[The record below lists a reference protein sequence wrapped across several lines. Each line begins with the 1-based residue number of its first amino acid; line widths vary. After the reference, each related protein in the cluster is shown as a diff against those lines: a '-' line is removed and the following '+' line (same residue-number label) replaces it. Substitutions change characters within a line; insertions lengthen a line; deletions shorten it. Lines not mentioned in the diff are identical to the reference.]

1 MPSLTG
7 NIPLVD
13 MADYEKLGCLHQM
26 FSRQAKSTPDS
37 VAVVTHDG
45 KQMTFG
51 ELDKASDLLAL
62 KLRHLGV
69 KRNTVVG
76 ILMERCPEYT
86 IAYIGIL
93 KAGGAYMPLEISHP
107 HPLMQSVLEDSAP
120 VAVCTKSQFSQRLS
134 GLVDSSRVLLME
146 GDWLEELARLEVIP
160 ETVQVSLDDMA
171 YTVYSSGTTG
181 KPKGIQCP
189 HRGAVFSYH
198 WRHSAYPYQP
208 GDREACNVF
217 FVWEMLRPLLK
228 GVPLY
233 IVPDD
238 VIYDPPKLT
247 QFLKRHAITRM
258 LFTPSLLQAVL
269 DFRGLD
275 LEDTFKTMSYIIIII
290 IIIIIIN
297 NNCFQPVAR
306 QIWFC
311 GEVVSSILRDRVAKL
326 LSWVQLLNLYS
337 ISECHDLAC
346 ADLSGPKPQGPAQE
360 TRKFCPVG
368 QLLPMVNI
376 VVMDDEMTVK
386 PVGAPGEIYVGGP
399 TLALGYLN
407 RPELT
412 SQRFISRPVHVPSS
426 VGSRLYRTG
435 DWGYMLSGGTLE
447 ICGRCDSMVKIR
459 GYSIEIQIRGY
470 SIEIQVRLLMQGAEE
485 YRDYILSGG
494 TWKIRGRCNSMVKI
508 RAYSL
513 EIEVRLRMQGA
524 EGYWDYILSG
534 GTRKICVR
542 CDSLVN
548 IRRYNMKIQVRL
560 RMQGVEEILG
570 LYSEWRNTEDMRPL
584 WFYGQETRPMENDH
598 GVAFYVATQCNV
610 RRVRGILS
618 ERSICRLTAVEAALL
633 QLPMVNTGCVLV
645 LGDEGS
651 DKFLVAYIVS
661 EGKTSRKEVR
671 AELKKR
677 LPFYMIPSKF
687 VFLNRIP
694 MVEATGKLDKK
705 ALPKI
710 DMDEENGLDPQDL
723 PSTQTEHIVAAIWCR
738 VLELQVIDVQENFFD
753 LGGHSLLAARLLSEM
768 NEQLGLDLIISDL
781 FSHPTVYSM
790 AGFIDDPQVTS
801 GETVKLDL
809 NAEVDRHDQGKSLM
823 DISLRAF
830 WRSFQLSHA
839 KFRRDKVL
847 LTGVTGFV
855 GAFILKEL
863 LTSTKATVYCL
874 VRETPGST
882 PLQRIK
888 DTLWEYG
895 ILRKGAQADEMDKKI
910 EARVVPIKGDIALVN
925 LGMSEDDYM
934 YLSYEV
940 DSIIHAAAM
949 VNLVYPYRALHG
961 ANVLGTENVI
971 LFALEHKIK
980 PIHHI
985 SFFPEESDSCDCST
999 NAVFPCAKEEY
1010 YEDDDMSKYPDKL
1023 TSGYAQS
1030 KWVSEQLIELTPVD
1044 FVCKMIVGL
1053 TQDIMHSIGKT
1064 FHLINTSSMDCRDL
1078 WQLLRVQGFPVKIVP
1093 YQTWYSNVKT
1103 GAQNG
1108 EINRADNPL
1117 TSLLYM
1123 LDTLVRH
1130 LNLDNTMAMQAVT
1143 YPEVDADLMRLY
1155 LKHLSTLGFIQRPQK
1170 RCRNCKVVLVTGASS
1185 GIGAAVAEHLAMA
1198 GAKVALVARRLDRL
1212 KELQASIEA
1221 QGGVAISV
1229 KMDVCVAEEVG
1240 TYTCNTSI
1248 EAHGGVIISVKMDV
1262 CVAEEVAVKIKQAMS
1277 LLGPINI
1284 LVNNAGVM
1292 HYTQMKHAK
1301 LDQWHRMV
1309 DVNVNGQLNCLA
1321 AVLPGMVERG
1331 DGHIVSITSDA
1342 GRKVQTG
1349 GSRNNISVYSGTKYF
1364 LEGMYRALRQ
1374 EVCGS
1379 GVKVTCIQPGDV
1391 KTEILLSSSDQEALS
1406 LYGPNKDRMLD
1417 PADVA
1422 QAVMYAVT
1430 QPAQCAVNEILLE
1443 PKESPI

>member
-1 MPSLTG
+1 MPSLAG
-7 NIPLVD
+7 NIPLVN
-13 MADYEKLGCLHQM
+13 MADYEKLECLHQM
-26 FSRQAKSTPDS
+26 FSRQAKSTPGS

-76 ILMERCPEYT
+76 ILMERCLEYT

-120 VAVCTKSQFSQRLS
+120 VAVCTKSQFSQRLL
-134 GLVDSSRVLLME
+134 GLVDPSRVLLME
-146 GDWLEELARLEVIP
+146 GDWLEELTRLEVIP

-198 WRHSAYPYQP
+198 WRHSAYPYQT

-258 LFTPSLLQAVL
+258 MFTPSLLQAVL

-275 LEDTFKTMSYIIIII
+275 LEDTFKTM
-290 IIIIIIN
+290 
-297 NNCFQPVAR
+297 R

-311 GEVVSSILRDRVAKL
+311 GEVVTTILRDRVAKL

-368 QLLPMVNI
+368 QLLPMVHI
-376 VVMDDEMTVK
+376 VIMDDEMTVK

-407 RPELT
+407 LPELT
-412 SQRFISRPVHVPSS
+412 SQRFISRPAHVPSS

-459 GYSIEIQIRGY
+459 GYSIEIQ
-470 SIEIQVRLLMQGAEE
+470 
-485 YRDYILSGG
+485 
-494 TWKIRGRCNSMVKI
+494 
-508 RAYSL
+508 
-513 EIEVRLRMQGA
+513 
-524 EGYWDYILSG
+524 
-534 GTRKICVR
+534 
-542 CDSLVN
+542 
-548 IRRYNMKIQVRL
+548 
-560 RMQGVEEILG
+560 
-570 LYSEWRNTEDMRPL
+570 
-584 WFYGQETRPMENDH
+584 
-598 GVAFYVATQCNV
+598 
-610 RRVRGILS
+610 
-618 ERSICRLTAVEAALL
+618 AVEAALL

-671 AELKKR
+671 AALKKR

-738 VLELQVIDVQENFFD
+738 VLDLQVIDVQENFFD

-768 NEQLGLDLIISDL
+768 NEQLGLDLIITDL

-790 AGFIDDPQVTS
+790 AGFIDDPQVTN

-809 NAEVDRHDQGKSLM
+809 NAEVERHDQGKSLM

-839 KFRRDKVL
+839 KFRRDKVF

-855 GAFILKEL
+855 GAFILREL

-888 DTLWEYG
+888 DTLCEYG
-895 ILRKGAQADEMDKKI
+895 ILRTGAQADEMDKKM

-949 VNLVYPYRALHG
+949 VNLVYPYRALHS

-985 SFFPEESDSCDCST
+985 RYRHKRPRDSSSQLSSMKEGCDMCSFFPEESDSCDCST

-1030 KWVSEQLIELTPVD
+1030 KWVSEQLVLRAKARGLPIAIYRCGNVAGSREEPCWNRLDFTLLMLQGCLFTMSAPDIDWQIELTPVD
-1044 FVCKMIVGL
+1044 FVSKMIVGL

-1064 FHLINTSSMDCRDL
+1064 FHLINTSSMDCRTERYYGKLRWELGERGLLSPKILCPDRNFFYSGQFESELFHLPYCVVHSDL

-1103 GAQNG
+1103 GAHSG

-1123 LDTLVRH
+1123 LDTLVREPSYFSCLGTFRH
-1130 LNLDNTMAMQAVT
+1130 LNLDNTMTMQAVT

-1155 LKHLSTLGFIQRPQK
+1155 LKHLSTLGFIPRPRK
-1170 RCRNCKVVLVTGASS
+1170 ICRNCNMDVAREVLSKFEPVKAINFQCDSVWLKEGNFETSQKLIANFVYVAQVLLGKVVLVTGASS

-1229 KMDVCVAEEVG
+1229 KMDVCVAEEV
-1240 TYTCNTSI
+1240 
-1248 EAHGGVIISVKMDV
+1248 
-1262 CVAEEVAVKIKQAMS
+1262 AVKIKQATS

-1284 LVNNAGVM
+1284 LINNAGVM

-1301 LDQWHRMV
+1301 LDQWQRMV

-1342 GRKVQTG
+1342 GRKAFAG
-1349 GSRNNISVYSGTKYF
+1349 LAVYSGTKYF
-1364 LEGMYRALRQ
+1364 LEGMHRALRQ

-1391 KTEILLSSSDQEALS
+1391 KTEILISSSDQEALS
-1406 LYGPNKDRMLD
+1406 LYGPNKDQMLD

-1443 PKESPI
+1443 PKQSPI

>member
-1 MPSLTG
+1 
-7 NIPLVD
+7 
-13 MADYEKLGCLHQM
+13 
-26 FSRQAKSTPDS
+26 
-37 VAVVTHDG
+37 
-45 KQMTFG
+45 
-51 ELDKASDLLAL
+51 
-62 KLRHLGV
+62 
-69 KRNTVVG
+69 
-76 ILMERCPEYT
+76 
-86 IAYIGIL
+86 
-93 KAGGAYMPLEISHP
+93 
-107 HPLMQSVLEDSAP
+107 
-120 VAVCTKSQFSQRLS
+120 
-134 GLVDSSRVLLME
+134 
-146 GDWLEELARLEVIP
+146 
-160 ETVQVSLDDMA
+160 
-171 YTVYSSGTTG
+171 
-181 KPKGIQCP
+181 
-189 HRGAVFSYH
+189 
-198 WRHSAYPYQP
+198 
-208 GDREACNVF
+208 
-217 FVWEMLRPLLK
+217 
-228 GVPLY
+228 
-233 IVPDD
+233 
-238 VIYDPPKLT
+238 
-247 QFLKRHAITRM
+247 
-258 LFTPSLLQAVL
+258 
-269 DFRGLD
+269 
-275 LEDTFKTMSYIIIII
+275 
-290 IIIIIIN
+290 
-297 NNCFQPVAR
+297 
-306 QIWFC
+306 
-311 GEVVSSILRDRVAKL
+311 
-326 LSWVQLLNLYS
+326 
-337 ISECHDLAC
+337 
-346 ADLSGPKPQGPAQE
+346 
-360 TRKFCPVG
+360 
-368 QLLPMVNI
+368 
-376 VVMDDEMTVK
+376 
-386 PVGAPGEIYVGGP
+386 
-399 TLALGYLN
+399 
-407 RPELT
+407 
-412 SQRFISRPVHVPSS
+412 
-426 VGSRLYRTG
+426 
-435 DWGYMLSGGTLE
+435 
-447 ICGRCDSMVKIR
+447 
-459 GYSIEIQIRGY
+459 
-470 SIEIQVRLLMQGAEE
+470 
-485 YRDYILSGG
+485 
-494 TWKIRGRCNSMVKI
+494 
-508 RAYSL
+508 
-513 EIEVRLRMQGA
+513 
-524 EGYWDYILSG
+524 
-534 GTRKICVR
+534 
-542 CDSLVN
+542 
-548 IRRYNMKIQVRL
+548 
-560 RMQGVEEILG
+560 
-570 LYSEWRNTEDMRPL
+570 
-584 WFYGQETRPMENDH
+584 MENDH

-610 RRVRGILS
+610 RIVRGILS

-723 PSTQTEHIVAAIWCR
+723 PSTPTEHIVAAIWCR

-753 LGGHSLLAARLLSEM
+753 LGGHSLLDLLSEM

-809 NAEVDRHDQGKSLM
+809 NAEVERHDQGKSLM

-1030 KWVSEQLIELTPVD
+1030 KWVSEQLVLRAKARGLPIAIYRCGNVAGSREEPCWNKLDFTLLMLQGCLLTMSAPDIDWQIELTPVD

-1123 LDTLVRH
+1123 LDTLVREPSYFSCLGTFRH
-1130 LNLDNTMAMQAVT
+1130 LNLDNTMAMQSVT

-1170 RCRNCKVVLVTGASS
+1170 RCRN
-1185 GIGAAVAEHLAMA
+1185 
-1198 GAKVALVARRLDRL
+1198 
-1212 KELQASIEA
+1212 
-1221 QGGVAISV
+1221 
-1229 KMDVCVAEEVG
+1229 
-1240 TYTCNTSI
+1240 
-1248 EAHGGVIISVKMDV
+1248 
-1262 CVAEEVAVKIKQAMS
+1262 
-1277 LLGPINI
+1277 
-1284 LVNNAGVM
+1284 
-1292 HYTQMKHAK
+1292 
-1301 LDQWHRMV
+1301 
-1309 DVNVNGQLNCLA
+1309 
-1321 AVLPGMVERG
+1321 
-1331 DGHIVSITSDA
+1331 
-1342 GRKVQTG
+1342 
-1349 GSRNNISVYSGTKYF
+1349 
-1364 LEGMYRALRQ
+1364 
-1374 EVCGS
+1374 
-1379 GVKVTCIQPGDV
+1379 
-1391 KTEILLSSSDQEALS
+1391 
-1406 LYGPNKDRMLD
+1406 
-1417 PADVA
+1417 
-1422 QAVMYAVT
+1422 
-1430 QPAQCAVNEILLE
+1430 
-1443 PKESPI
+1443 

>member
-1 MPSLTG
+1 MVKGTTFIIDETVDDEAIGSKPSSSTWSNINSPYLKDLPLVDRFDECDNQGTDSYGSSSINQVTLFGVTSTMPSLAG
-7 NIPLVD
+7 NIPLVN

-26 FSRQAKSTPDS
+26 FSRQAKSTPGS

-51 ELDKASDLLAL
+51 ELDKATDLLAL

-76 ILMERCPEYT
+76 ILMERCLEYT

-120 VAVCTKSQFSQRLS
+120 VAVCTKSQFSQRLL
-134 GLVDSSRVLLME
+134 GLVDASRVLLME
-146 GDWLEELARLEVIP
+146 GDWLEELTHLEVIP

-198 WRHSAYPYQP
+198 WRHSAYPYQT

-258 LFTPSLLQAVL
+258 MFTPSLLQAVL

-275 LEDTFKTMSYIIIII
+275 LEDTFKTM
-290 IIIIIIN
+290 
-297 NNCFQPVAR
+297 R

-311 GEVVSSILRDRVAKL
+311 GEVVTSILRDRVAKL

-368 QLLPMVNI
+368 QLLPMIHI
-376 VVMDDEMTVK
+376 VIMDDEMTVK

-399 TLALGYLN
+399 TLASGYLN
-407 RPELT
+407 LPELT
-412 SQRFISRPVHVPSS
+412 SKRFISRPAHVPSS

-459 GYSIEIQIRGY
+459 GYSIEIQ
-470 SIEIQVRLLMQGAEE
+470 E
-485 YRDYILSGG
+485 
-494 TWKIRGRCNSMVKI
+494 
-508 RAYSL
+508 
-513 EIEVRLRMQGA
+513 
-524 EGYWDYILSG
+524 YWDYILSG
-534 GTRKICVR
+534 GTLEICGRCDTMVKIRDYSIEIQEYWGCILSGGTRKIWGR
-542 CDSLVN
+542 CDSMVK
-548 IRRYNMKIQVRL
+548 IRGYSIEIQ
-560 RMQGVEEILG
+560 
-570 LYSEWRNTEDMRPL
+570 
-584 WFYGQETRPMENDH
+584 
-598 GVAFYVATQCNV
+598 
-610 RRVRGILS
+610 
-618 ERSICRLTAVEAALL
+618 AVEAALL

-671 AELKKR
+671 AALKKR

-768 NEQLGLDLIISDL
+768 NEQLGLDLIITDLFSQCLSEMNEQLGLDLIITDL

-790 AGFIDDPQVTS
+790 AGFIDDPQMTN

-809 NAEVDRHDQGKSLM
+809 NAEVERHDQGKSLM

-839 KFRRDKVL
+839 KFRRDKVF

-855 GAFILKEL
+855 GAFILREL

-888 DTLWEYG
+888 DTLCEYG
-895 ILRKGAQADEMDKKI
+895 ILRKGAQADEMDKKM

-985 SFFPEESDSCDCST
+985 ST

-1030 KWVSEQLIELTPVD
+1030 KWVSEQLVLRA
-1044 FVCKMIVGL
+1044 KARGL
-1053 TQDIMHSIGKT
+1053 PIAIYRCG
-1064 FHLINTSSMDCRDL
+1064 
-1078 WQLLRVQGFPVKIVP
+1078 
-1093 YQTWYSNVKT
+1093 NV
-1103 GAQNG
+1103 
-1108 EINRADNPL
+1108 
-1117 TSLLYM
+1117 
-1123 LDTLVRH
+1123 
-1130 LNLDNTMAMQAVT
+1130 
-1143 YPEVDADLMRLY
+1143 
-1155 LKHLSTLGFIQRPQK
+1155 
-1170 RCRNCKVVLVTGASS
+1170 
-1185 GIGAAVAEHLAMA
+1185 A
-1198 GAKVALVARRLDRL
+1198 GSR
-1212 KELQASIEA
+1212 
-1221 QGGVAISV
+1221 
-1229 KMDVCVAEEVG
+1229 EEP
-1240 TYTCNTSI
+1240 CWN
-1248 EAHGGVIISVKMDV
+1248 
-1262 CVAEEVAVKIKQAMS
+1262 
-1277 LLGPINI
+1277 
-1284 LVNNAGVM
+1284 
-1292 HYTQMKHAK
+1292 K
-1301 LDQWHRMV
+1301 LDFTLLMLQ
-1309 DVNVNGQLNCLA
+1309 GCLFTMSA
-1321 AVLPGMVERG
+1321 PDIDWQV
-1331 DGHIVSITSDA
+1331 VSLDS
-1342 GRKVQTG
+1342 
-1349 GSRNNISVYSGTKYF
+1349 
-1364 LEGMYRALRQ
+1364 LEQRLIRQ
-1374 EVCGS
+1374 H
-1379 GVKVTCIQPGDV
+1379 T
-1391 KTEILLSSSDQEALS
+1391 
-1406 LYGPNKDRMLD
+1406 
-1417 PADVA
+1417 
-1422 QAVMYAVT
+1422 
-1430 QPAQCAVNEILLE
+1430 
-1443 PKESPI
+1443 

>member
-1 MPSLTG
+1 MPSQAG
-7 NIPLVD
+7 NIPLVN

-76 ILMERCPEYT
+76 ILMERCLEYT

-120 VAVCTKSQFSQRLS
+120 VAVCTKSQFSQRLL
-134 GLVDSSRVLLME
+134 GLVDPSRVLLME
-146 GDWLEELARLEVIP
+146 GDWLEELTGLEVIP

-198 WRHSAYPYQP
+198 WRHSAYPYQT

-228 GVPLY
+228 GIPLY

-247 QFLKRHAITRM
+247 QFLKHHAITRM
-258 LFTPSLLQAVL
+258 MFTPSLLQAVL

-275 LEDTFKTMSYIIIII
+275 LEDTFKTM
-290 IIIIIIN
+290 
-297 NNCFQPVAR
+297 R

-311 GEVVSSILRDRVAKL
+311 GEVVTSILRDRVAKL

-368 QLLPMVNI
+368 QLLPMVHI
-376 VVMDDEMTVK
+376 VIMDDEMTVK

-407 RPELT
+407 LPELT

-459 GYSIEIQIRGY
+459 GYSIEIQ
-470 SIEIQVRLLMQGAEE
+470 
-485 YRDYILSGG
+485 
-494 TWKIRGRCNSMVKI
+494 
-508 RAYSL
+508 
-513 EIEVRLRMQGA
+513 
-524 EGYWDYILSG
+524 
-534 GTRKICVR
+534 
-542 CDSLVN
+542 
-548 IRRYNMKIQVRL
+548 
-560 RMQGVEEILG
+560 
-570 LYSEWRNTEDMRPL
+570 
-584 WFYGQETRPMENDH
+584 
-598 GVAFYVATQCNV
+598 
-610 RRVRGILS
+610 
-618 ERSICRLTAVEAALL
+618 AVEAALL

-671 AELKKR
+671 AALKKR

-723 PSTQTEHIVAAIWCR
+723 PSTPTEHIVAAIWCR

-790 AGFIDDPQVTS
+790 AGFIDDPQMTN

-809 NAEVDRHDQGKSLM
+809 NVEVERHDQGKSLM

-839 KFRRDKVL
+839 KFRRDKVF

-855 GAFILKEL
+855 GAFILREL

-888 DTLWEYG
+888 DTLCEYG
-895 ILRKGAQADEMDKKI
+895 ILREGAQADEMDKKM

-985 SFFPEESDSCDCST
+985 ST

-1030 KWVSEQLIELTPVD
+1030 KWVSEQLVLRAKARGLPIAIYRCGNVAGSREEPCWNKLDFTLLMLQGCLLTMSAPDIDWQIELTPVD

-1064 FHLINTSSMDCRDL
+1064 FHLINTSSMDCRAVITENRNSPVHNSTQLKERSETPVRLSVCDL

-1103 GAQNG
+1103 GAHSG

-1123 LDTLVRH
+1123 LDTLVREPSYFSCLGTFRH

-1143 YPEVDADLMRLY
+1143 YPEVDADLMRL
-1155 LKHLSTLGFIQRPQK
+1155 
-1170 RCRNCKVVLVTGASS
+1170 
-1185 GIGAAVAEHLAMA
+1185 
-1198 GAKVALVARRLDRL
+1198 
-1212 KELQASIEA
+1212 
-1221 QGGVAISV
+1221 
-1229 KMDVCVAEEVG
+1229 
-1240 TYTCNTSI
+1240 
-1248 EAHGGVIISVKMDV
+1248 
-1262 CVAEEVAVKIKQAMS
+1262 
-1277 LLGPINI
+1277 
-1284 LVNNAGVM
+1284 
-1292 HYTQMKHAK
+1292 
-1301 LDQWHRMV
+1301 
-1309 DVNVNGQLNCLA
+1309 
-1321 AVLPGMVERG
+1321 
-1331 DGHIVSITSDA
+1331 
-1342 GRKVQTG
+1342 
-1349 GSRNNISVYSGTKYF
+1349 
-1364 LEGMYRALRQ
+1364 
-1374 EVCGS
+1374 
-1379 GVKVTCIQPGDV
+1379 
-1391 KTEILLSSSDQEALS
+1391 
-1406 LYGPNKDRMLD
+1406 
-1417 PADVA
+1417 
-1422 QAVMYAVT
+1422 
-1430 QPAQCAVNEILLE
+1430 
-1443 PKESPI
+1443 